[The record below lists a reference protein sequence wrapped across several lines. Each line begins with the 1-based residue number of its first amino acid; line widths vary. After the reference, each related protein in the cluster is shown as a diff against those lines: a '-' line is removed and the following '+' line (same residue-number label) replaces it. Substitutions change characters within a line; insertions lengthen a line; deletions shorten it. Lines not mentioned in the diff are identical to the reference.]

1 MSTKLDTREGEHFES
16 NTQHHFKNMFG
27 ELDYYKKKCDLNEK
41 DLSKL
46 QMQIKKLESVN
57 KKLQDIN
64 DKNTKVH

>member
-1 MSTKLDTREGEHFES
+1 M
-16 NTQHHFKNMFG
+16 
-27 ELDYYKKKCDLNEK
+27 LDYYKKKCDLNEK